1 MRSAEFGM
9 RSGGKTLALRIPNI
23 PHSELRIPH
32 SNHAATCT
40 GLDRRVVRLAAALA
54 RGEAISARADAG
66 AAVSL
71 QPGLRWLWEDSV
83 SSRDSAEAAHARA
96 VLGGSPG

>member
-9 RSGGKTLALRIPNI
+9 RSGGKTLALPIPKT

-32 SNHAATCT
+32 SNHAATRT
-40 GLDRRVVRLAAALA
+40 SLDRRVVRLAAAPA
-54 RGEAISARADAG
+54 RGETLSARAHAR

-71 QPGLRWLWEDSV
+71 QPGLRRLREDPV
-83 SSRDSAEAAHARA
+83 SGRDSAEAAHARA
-96 VLGGSPG
+96 MLVG